1 MYNYLNIFIL
11 EAFFSLLKLCDIK
24 KSYVTGDFI
33 QHALNGVSVEFT
45 KNEFVSVLGP
55 SGSGKTTLLNIIG
68 GLDRYDSGDLV
79 INGKST
85 KEFTQTEWDSY
96 RNNCIGFVFQSYNL
110 INHLTVL
117 ENVELGMTLS
127 GISSAKRRKRAL
139 LALEK
144 MGIKEH
150 AKKKPNQLSGG
161 QMQRV
166 AIARAISGDP
176 DIILADEP
184 TGALDSVT
192 SEQIMDILKEL
203 SKEKLVI
210 MVTHNGELADR
221 YSDRILEFKDG
232 SLVKDSG
239 SKSDGGEKKTF
250 ALKKTSMS
258 FLTALRLSLK
268 NIFTKKLKTA
278 ITAVAA
284 SIGIIGIS
292 LILALSN
299 GFGMQID
306 SFQARALGS
315 FPVIIQ
321 QSAVSVDPEDM
332 MDIIESNLPKFPDVS
347 LVFPFDK
354 SFSSIIH
361 TNIFTNE
368 FLDYVKNAD
377 KEVVRGLSYTR
388 GTSVNLLYNAN
399 GSIKR
404 ITGSDI
410 TITLLPLEFGKVNS
424 FLNDDYDVLATL
436 GDGLSEKVTDV
447 FLVVDS
453 RNRLDEKTIELL
465 GLTPSEDGIPFDEF
479 LGLEFKFIPNDVW
492 YIENNGHFTVNSDLA
507 ASYDNE
513 KSVTLRVA
521 GVVRTKEASEMTA
534 ASDGILMR
542 SEMMEEI
549 VKINSESEIVK
560 AQKEASFDVVT
571 GLPFPEGDAG
581 KQLKGYSLSSLGDDT
596 LPYAIFIYPADFDA
610 KDSVIAYLDA
620 YNEGKEEADR
630 IIYTDMATAM
640 SNLSSNIL
648 NAVTIVLIVFSSI
661 SLVVSSIMIGIITY
675 SSVIERTREIGILRA
690 LGARKSDIC
699 RVFNAETFIIGIF
712 SGIIGIVLSALSLI
726 PANAI
731 LKALTELDNVA
742 VMNPLHT
749 VILVLICIATSV
761 IGGLIPAIM
770 ASMKD
775 PVTALRTD

>member
-1 MYNYLNIFIL
+1 MIFYL
-11 EAFFSLLKLCDIK
+11 EALNLLKLTDIK
-24 KSYVTGDFI
+24 KSYVTGSFI
-33 QHALNGVSVEFT
+33 QHALNGVSVEF
-45 KNEFVSVLGP
+45 KQNEFVSVLGP

-85 KEFTQTEWDSY
+85 ENFTQTEWDSY

-127 GISSAKRRKRAL
+127 GVSASKRRKRAL
-139 LALEK
+139 EALDK
-144 MGIKEH
+144 MGIKDH

-176 DIILADEP
+176 DVILADEP

-210 MVTHNGELADR
+210 MVTHNGELARR

-232 SLVKDSG
+232 CLVKDSG
-239 SKSDGGEKKTF
+239 SKNESSKAKSFT
-250 ALKKTSMS
+250 LKKTSMS
-258 FLTALRLSLK
+258 FFTALRLSLK
-268 NIFTKKLKTA
+268 NIFTKKLKTTVTA
-278 ITAVAA
+278 IAA

-306 SFQARALGS
+306 SYQAKALGS
-315 FPVIIQ
+315 FPIIIQ
-321 QSAVSVDPEDM
+321 QTAVSVDPEDM
-332 MDIIESNLPKFPDVS
+332 MAMLENGMPKYPDVS
-347 LVFPFDK
+347 VVYPYDK
-354 SFSSIIH
+354 ESSSILH
-361 TNIFTNE
+361 TNIFTE
-368 FLDYVKNAD
+368 QFMDYVKNAD
-377 KEVVRGLSYTR
+377 REIVRGLSYNR
-388 GTSVNLLYNAN
+388 GTSVNLLYKS
-399 GSIKR
+399 GDSYKR

-410 TITLLPLEFGKVNS
+410 SISLLPLEFDEKNI
-424 FLNDDYDVLATL
+424 FLNDDYDVLATVGSEL
-436 GDGLSEKVTDV
+436 SGDVTDI

-453 RNRLDEKTIELL
+453 RNRLDESVIKMFGLDANASELPIE
-465 GLTPSEDGIPFDEF
+465 SF
-479 LGLEFKFIPNDVW
+479 LGMEFKFIPNDVW
-492 YIENNGHFTVNSDLA
+492 YLDNNGFFTVNSDLS
-507 ASYDNE
+507 ASYNDE
-513 KSVTLRVA
+513 RAVTLKVA
-521 GVVRTKEASEMTA
+521 GVVRAKESSEMTA
-534 ASDGILMR
+534 VSEGFLMR

-549 VKINSESEIVK
+549 VKINSESQIVK
-560 AQKEASFDVVT
+560 AQKEASVDVRT
-571 GLPFPEGDAG
+571 GMPFAEGDAG
-581 KQLKGYSLSSLGDDT
+581 KQMLNYCLSQLGDDT
-596 LPYAIFIYPADFDA
+596 LPYAVFIYPQDFGA
-610 KDSVIAYLDA
+610 KDALIEYLDA
-620 YNEGKEEADR
+620 FSEGKDEADK
-630 IIYTDMATAM
+630 IVYTDMANAI

-648 NAVTIVLIVFSSI
+648 NAITIVLVVFSSI

-712 SGIIGIVLSALSLI
+712 SGIIGIILSALSLI
-726 PANAI
+726 PTNAI
-731 LKALTELDNVA
+731 LKTLTELENVA
-742 VMNPLHT
+742 VMNPFDTL
-749 VILVLICIATSV
+749 ILVTVCIITSV
-761 IGGLIPAIM
+761 IGGLIPAVM

>member
-1 MYNYLNIFIL
+1 M
-11 EAFFSLLKLCDIK
+11 LKLCDIK

-55 SGSGKTTLLNIIG
+55 SGSGKTTLLNIVG
-68 GLDRYDSGDLV
+68 GLDRYDSGDLI

-85 KEFTQTEWDSY
+85 KQFSQTEWDSY

-110 INHLTVL
+110 ISHLTVL

-127 GISSAKRRKRAL
+127 GISAAKRRKRAL

-210 MVTHNGELADR
+210 MVTHNGELAQK

-239 SKSDGGEKKTF
+239 SKVDDGVKKSFT
-250 ALKKTSMS
+250 LKKTSMS
-258 FLTALRLSLK
+258 FFTALRLSLK
-268 NIFTKKLKTA
+268 NIFTKKLKTT

-299 GFGMQID
+299 GFGIQID

-315 FPVIIQ
+315 FPIIIQ

-332 MDIIESNLPKFPDVS
+332 MDIMESNLQKFPDVS
-347 LVFPFDK
+347 VVYPFDK
-354 SFSSIIH
+354 SFSSIVH
-361 TNIFTNE
+361 TNIFTDE
-368 FLDYVKNAD
+368 FMDYVKSAD
-377 KEVVRGLSYTR
+377 RNVVRGLSYTR
-388 GTSVNLLYNAN
+388 GTSVNLLYKT
-399 GSIKR
+399 GDTIKR

-410 TITLLPLEFGKVNS
+410 TITLLPLEFGNTNA

-436 GDGLSEKVTDV
+436 GDSLSESVTDV

-465 GLTPSEDGIPFDEF
+465 GLDPDSEGIPFDEF
-479 LGLEFKFIPNDVW
+479 LGLEFKFVPNDVW
-492 YIENNGHFTVNSDLA
+492 YSENNGYFTVNSDLS
-507 ASYDNE
+507 ASYNNE
-513 KSVTLRVA
+513 QSVTLRVA
-521 GVVRTKEASEMTA
+521 GVVRTKEASELTA
-534 ASDGILMR
+534 ATDGLLMR

-549 VKINSESEIVK
+549 VKINSQSEIVTS
-560 AQKEASFDVVT
+560 QKNADYDVRT
-571 GLPFPEGDAG
+571 GLPFPDDESGS
-581 KQLKGYSLSSLGDDT
+581 QLKSYYLAQLGDDT

-610 KDSVIAYLDA
+610 KDLLIEYLDA
-620 YNEGKEEADR
+620 FNEGKEEADR
-630 IIYTDMATAM
+630 IVYTDMATTI

-648 NAVTIVLIVFSSI
+648 NAITIVLVVFSSI

-726 PANAI
+726 PANMI

-742 VMNPLHT
+742 VMNPIHT
-749 VILVLICIATSV
+749 VVLVLICIATSV

-770 ASMKD
+770 ASLKD